1 MVDGKALRLYFRVIY
16 GQVFGLLI
24 NGEMKVACFPIGQ
37 APLVTLSLLSMFA
50 TYWATKEVL
59 NHVSLLKSS
68 LFKSSHFAHFAL
80 LASYHLQ
87 ATAQS
92 TGALLLKSVGR
103 LTSNLSITGEVVQAT
118 PDLLNQSLCF

>member
-59 NHVSLLKSS
+59 NHGM
-68 LFKSSHFAHFAL
+68 HPAAQ
-80 LASYHLQ
+80 LAIIKQMSRHESCGPAGDCKADEQ
-87 ATAQS
+87 A
-92 TGALLLKSVGR
+92 
-103 LTSNLSITGEVVQAT
+103 
-118 PDLLNQSLCF
+118 